1 MSKKTV
7 DNEGFTSIPDSH
19 APVAKTQSTA
29 VATYTAG
36 RGFEGGV
43 HNEDLIIPRAKLL
56 QPTADELTNPDCN
69 FRAGQIINSL
79 TKEVLTSTFI
89 PILYTKEYMRFN
101 GRKGQ
106 PNYDPAFEPG
116 QLMWRT
122 KDENDERVKTQ
133 CAFGPNGEVP
143 LGLTVLSFMCLFEG
157 QDMPVILS
165 FTKTSYKA
173 GRNLLSLTKFS
184 GGDMFS
190 KKYKLGTVSVKG
202 EDGNYFVLKV
212 DPAGKCSDEEFKK
225 AEGYFNN
232 FAPKRDNLNVHEGEA
247 A

>member
-1 MSKKTV
+1 MTKKHH
-7 DNEGFTSIPDSH
+7 DEEGF
-19 APVAKTQSTA
+19 APISEASVPAVRTQSTA
-29 VATYTAG
+29 VMVAGGG
-36 RGFEGGV
+36 RGFEEGV

-56 QPTADELTNPDCN
+56 QPTAEELTQDGNQ

-79 TKEVLTSTFI
+79 TKEVLPGVFI

-106 PNYDPAFEPG
+106 PSYDPAFESG

-143 LGLTVLSFMCLFEG
+143 LALTVLSFMCLFEG
-157 QDMPVILS
+157 QDMPTILS

-173 GRNLLSLTKFS
+173 GRNLLSLAKFG

-190 KKYKLGTVSVKG
+190 KKYKLSTVAMKG
-202 EDGNYFVLKV
+202 DEGNYFVLKV
-212 DPAGKCSDEEFKK
+212 DPAGKCSEEEFAK
-225 AEGYFNN
+225 AEGYFST
-232 FAPKRDNLNVHEGEA
+232 FAPKRDALQASPEVV
-247 A
+247 